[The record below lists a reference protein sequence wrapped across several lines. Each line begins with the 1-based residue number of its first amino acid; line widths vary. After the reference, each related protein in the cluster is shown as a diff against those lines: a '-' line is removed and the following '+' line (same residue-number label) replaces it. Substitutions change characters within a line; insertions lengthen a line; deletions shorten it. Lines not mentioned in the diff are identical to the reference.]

1 MDLSNLILCEYFCK
15 ILYIESIP
23 FQKKIIYV
31 CMYID
36 FIDDNDDD
44 NNPGTYLEV
53 T

>member
-15 ILYIESIP
+15 ILYIESIT
-23 FQKKIIYV
+23 FQKNYI